1 VKGQYLAIET
11 VLTFGMG
18 LALAIATITV
28 FNNYR
33 SYVID
38 TTTDKEVNLIQS
50 EVRNTIFHLKSTDS
64 GNMEVDLPSDIGG
77 SDYSLS
83 LYNGV
88 RVSVNQNT
96 YEKNFNGLNNRY
108 DFEGTTDGGTVKIY
122 KQEDNFIL
130 RPG

>member
-1 VKGQYLAIET
+1 MKGQYLAIET

>member
-1 VKGQYLAIET
+1 
-11 VLTFGMG
+11 
-18 LALAIATITV
+18 
-28 FNNYR
+28 
-33 SYVID
+33 
-38 TTTDKEVNLIQS
+38 
-50 EVRNTIFHLKSTDS
+50 
-64 GNMEVDLPSDIGG
+64 MEVDLPSDIGG

-130 RPG
+130 RARIMSFHFANLAEKMRRVKHPELYEDDEEEGVTGRS

>member
-1 VKGQYLAIET
+1 MKGQYLAIET

-18 LALAIATITV
+18 LALAIGTITV

-38 TTTDKEVNLIQS
+38 STTEKEVSLIQS
-50 EVRNTIFHLKSTDS
+50 EVRNTIFHLKSTDN

-83 LYNGV
+83 LYNGI

-96 YEKNFNGLNNRY
+96 YEKNLTGLNMRF
-108 DFEGTTDGGTVKIY
+108 DFEGTTNGGTVKIY

>member
-1 VKGQYLAIET
+1 LKGQYLAIET

-18 LALAIATITV
+18 LALAIGTITV

-38 TTTDKEVNLIQS
+38 STTEKEVSLIQS
-50 EVRNTIFHLKSTDS
+50 EVRNTIFHLKSTDN

-83 LYNGV
+83 LYNGI

-96 YEKNFNGLNNRY
+96 YEKNLTGLNRRF
-108 DFEGTTDGGTVKIY
+108 DFEGTTNGGTVKIY

>member
-122 KQEDNFIL
+122 KHEDNFIL

>member
-1 VKGQYLAIET
+1 
-11 VLTFGMG
+11 MG

-96 YEKNFNGLNNRY
+96 YEKKFQR
-108 DFEGTTDGGTVKIY
+108 T
-122 KQEDNFIL
+122 
-130 RPG
+130 